1 MGWFSS
7 SKKSGGAATGG
18 ADQQSSSAA
27 SNVRTNKASE
37 LFANLKNVPTSCV
50 CVLGERGSGKSLLAN
65 LVCREPIFPLEGH
78 GFGITYAATPI
89 TWQEISEMYGI
100 KKGQQQSSAV
110 LFAEYG
116 SDRPPEALHVLS
128 LLRVS
133 TVIVVNTFMD
143 ADPFHYLQSW
153 FSFVPYISAQM
164 DEKGYKQ
171 VGGCWGGSLGR
182 VLVMIVRTQK

>member
-1 MGWFSS
+1 MGWFGS
-7 SKKSGGAATGG
+7 SKRSKDSGNNNDTTTGG
-18 ADQQSSSAA
+18 GGNTG
-27 SNVRTNKASE
+27 SNNIRTNKAAE

-50 CVLGERGSGKSLLAN
+50 TVLGERGSGKSLLAN

-110 LFAEYG
+110 LFSEYG
-116 SDRPPEALHVLS
+116 SDRPPEALHVLP

-143 ADPFHYLQSW
+143 SDPFHYLQSW
-153 FSFVPYISAQM
+153 
-164 DEKGYKQ
+164 
-171 VGGCWGGSLGR
+171 
-182 VLVMIVRTQK
+182 